1 MSLGGERVDVA
12 RNKEMIASGTA
23 QSPSVS
29 WTLNPDGPR
38 TIEQAV
44 EIARRNNVS
53 IPSDIHFG
61 VVSVEDG
68 LLDSTTHA
76 SYGTFSGRQGTLVQW
91 SELYHEITE
100 KIPVMIRED
109 VLASDEAIVAIF
121 THEMYE
127 LNALRLLFVANNGAM
142 PIERLSEAIGTG
154 FKGNLHDRAWD
165 AADEAVLRMRG

>member
-1 MSLGGERVDVA
+1 MDFA
-12 RNKEMIASGTA
+12 RNKGITAGGTA

-38 TIEQAV
+38 TIKQAV
-44 EIARRNNVS
+44 EIARRNGVP

-61 VVSVEDG
+61 IVSVEDG
-68 LLDSTTHA
+68 LLDARTYA
-76 SYGTFSGRQGTLVQW
+76 SYGTFSGQQGTLVQW
-91 SELYHEITE
+91 SELYHEITG
-100 KIPVMIRED
+100 KIPVRIRED

-121 THEMYE
+121 THEMHE
-127 LNALRLLFVANNGAM
+127 LNALRLLFAAYNGAM

-165 AADEAVLRMRG
+165 AADAAVLRMRGPKL